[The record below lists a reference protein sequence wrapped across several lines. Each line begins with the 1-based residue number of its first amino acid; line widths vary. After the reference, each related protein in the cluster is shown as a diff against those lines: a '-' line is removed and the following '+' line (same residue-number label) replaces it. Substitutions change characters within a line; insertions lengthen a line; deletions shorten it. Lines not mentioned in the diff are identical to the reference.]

1 MTTEPEVIQWGCN
14 YLSSQG
20 YTLKS
25 NLPEH
30 VKDTPWSYLLR
41 FATSDGYIY
50 LKHTPHQLAFEAE
63 IIQILRDKF
72 HAPVAE
78 VIAYNPELDCFLM
91 KDAGR
96 PLRVI
101 LKEKFDP
108 DLYCKAIDQFTSMQI
123 AVADHVKVFIDIGVP
138 DWRLDKLSDLFRQ
151 LLSQKDVLITDGL
164 SELEINELEKLQ
176 PKISSLCK
184 KLSGYS
190 IKQTIVQP
198 DFHDNNLLVNDISK
212 KITIIDLGEIVI
224 SHPLFSLINC
234 LRQVKKHHSLT
245 DDNDAYQQ
253 IRDTCL
259 KNYMNG
265 ESKQNVLDAL
275 AIAEILLYVY
285 GALAGYRLMIAC
297 GKEKLMTFQPGKFGD
312 EFKALIAACNVSE

>member
-1 MTTEPEVIQWGCN
+1 MTTQSEVIQWGCN

-25 NLPEH
+25 NLPEN

-63 IIQILRDKF
+63 IIQILRDQF

-78 VIAYNPELDCFLM
+78 VIAYSPELDCFIM

-96 PLRVI
+96 SLRLI
-101 LKEKFDP
+101 LKGKFDTA
-108 DLYCKAIDQFTSMQI
+108 LYCKAIDQFTSMQI
-123 AVADHVKVFIDIGVP
+123 AVADHVKIFIDIGVP
-138 DWRLDKLSDLFRQ
+138 DWRLDKLSDLFKQ
-151 LLSQKDVLITDGL
+151 LLLQKDVLIKDGL
-164 SELEINELEKLQ
+164 SELEISELEKLL

-184 KLSGYS
+184 KLCGYS

-224 SHPLFSLINC
+224 SHPFFSLINC
-234 LRQVKKHHSLT
+234 LRQVKKHHALT
-245 DDNDAYQQ
+245 DDNDEYQQ
-253 IRDTCL
+253 IRDACL

-265 ESKQNVLDAL
+265 ESKQNVLDAF
-275 AIAEILLYVY
+275 AIAEILLHVY

-297 GKEKLMTFQPGKFGD
+297 GKEKLMAFQPGKFGD